1 MVAPSSPR
9 PSTQYVAERKPV
21 LLTGFDAF
29 DGDAINPSWL
39 AARAL
44 HRRRIAG
51 HAVLAAQL
59 PTQFGASLAR
69 LRALLAQ
76 HRPALVICLGLAGS
90 RSALSLERVAI
101 NVDDARIAD
110 NAGNQPIDTPVVEDG
125 PAAYF
130 ATLPIKAIYAALR
143 DAGIPATISQS
154 AGTYVCNHVFYGLM
168 HALRR
173 SPGIRGGFMHIPYS
187 PRQAALHPGAPSLSI
202 DTVNAALRLSLRT
215 ALTTGEDRRLAAGA
229 EH

>member
-110 NAGNQPIDTPVVEDG
+110 NAGARPIDTPVVADA
-125 PAAYF
+125 PVAYF
-130 ATLPIKAIYAALR
+130 SRLPIKSMHAAIQA
-143 DAGIPATISQS
+143 AGIAVEVSQS
-154 AGTYVCNHVFYGLM
+154 AGTFVCNHVFYGLM
-168 HALRR
+168 HQLATARGFAR
-173 SPGIRGGFMHIPYS
+173 TRGGFIHVP
-187 PRQAALHPGAPSLSI
+187 PLPEQAAHGMPLAQMVEG
-202 DTVNAALRLSLRT
+202 LRIGIRT
-215 ALTTGEDRRLAAGA
+215 ALTVTRDARHGAGA
-229 EH
+229 VD